1 MQEEKDLLG
10 TFSQEQKTIYQLLS
24 KKNLKESFIL
34 PYFNSN
40 TVIILFIQV
49 NEIKFLRMMKYEV
62 MLLELYI
69 KYKKSFSTTPPFD
82 GTKCNVDLLI
92 EDFINQ
98 MSVLYSKGHFILGK
112 NWVFY

>member
-1 MQEEKDLLG
+1 
-10 TFSQEQKTIYQLLS
+10 
-24 KKNLKESFIL
+24 
-34 PYFNSN
+34 
-40 TVIILFIQV
+40 
-49 NEIKFLRMMKYEV
+49 

-112 NWVFY
+112 IKFFTKLELQWRQAPPCFSWDTGRVVPLLFSPGGIC

>member
-1 MQEEKDLLG
+1 MH
-10 TFSQEQKTIYQLLS
+10 
-24 KKNLKESFIL
+24 
-34 PYFNSN
+34 
-40 TVIILFIQV
+40 
-49 NEIKFLRMMKYEV
+49 
-62 MLLELYI
+62 LELYI

-112 NWVFY
+112 IKFFTK